1 MMFVFTRLV
10 NESIQLGDD
19 VKVTV
24 LEIIGNTVKL
34 GATAPPEMS
43 VQRAEVYVLNSQT
56 NESKDIYSMTDL
68 HIENGVSGTG

>member
-1 MMFVFTRLV
+1 MMYVITRLV

-43 VQRAEVYVLNSQT
+43 VERAEVYVLNSQT
-56 NESKDIYSMTDL
+56 KESEDIFYMTDL